1 MKNKLIGG
9 LIVVILVIVGIWYF
23 VKQPINQNSQN
34 SLETNSVS
42 SVYVYG
48 PELNKVKVF
57 LYAPNEKKTVA
68 TTA

>member
-1 MKNKLIGG
+1 MNKKIFVSV
-9 LIVVILVIVGIWYF
+9 LIVVLVIVGIWYF

-34 SLETNSVS
+34 SLEANSIS
-42 SVYVYG
+42 SAYVYG